1 MCNLFNKY
9 YLAIIIFITIFLFP
23 FVIISAQSNTDDVTP
38 DLYNM
43 TLEELLNVKI
53 SIASRRVEKRSDAPS
68 SVTVFTHNELR
79 EMGITHLE
87 ELFNYVPG
95 MQSVRRVFDTRFDS
109 VAVRGVG
116 HTWGDGVQVMING
129 LRQQDSYSGGSALF
143 NRMLSLDN
151 VERVEIIRGPG
162 SSMYGANAFL
172 GAINVIT
179 SDKQNSF
186 YLSKG
191 SFDSNTV
198 ALNFSQQSD
207 DREFSLFA
215 KTFSDDGDSYDNLHD
230 RFGRTSSST
239 DPIDGHD
246 LSVYLKTSDF
256 KIRARYMERDSH
268 NFYNWGL
275 LSNSIARNYSDYF
288 QLSLDYKLPLPER
301 WQGAISISKTNTNWR
316 GTGAFVTQGN
326 APFISDDFIAGPIML
341 HKDKTFTG
349 NLGYDFSNKH
359 QVNFGFQYENMSIP
373 KAGHHSNYDFLSGLE
388 VYLGEVV
395 DQFDDN
401 IRFVSDRERIV
412 SGTYL
417 QDQYHW
423 TENLTTTFG
432 LRYDHFNDFNSSTNP
447 RFAMN
452 YQFDN
457 NHKFKIMFGEAFRAP
472 SINNLDT
479 QNNPSIVGNSDLIP
493 ETVQTFEMAYLY
505 SNNNLETTVTL
516 FQNQIDEIIT
526 QTATSEGLVQYENAG
541 RNDTT
546 GLEFEMIY
554 IVSEQFHLRANYSN
568 LFSNKT
574 QLNKE
579 SSIDKGEHF
588 LPKELLSFSITYKQ
602 GKYTANLSGFVRGKI
617 DELPNENSVAVI
629 NSNIQ
634 YHIND
639 QSSLFFTAKNL
650 FDEQYYDAAT
660 GSGLGIDL
668 NGDII
673 RSIPNRGRQV
683 AIGYRYDLN

>member
-1 MCNLFNKY
+1 MCDLFNKSH
-9 YLAIIIFITIFLFP
+9 LVIVIFITLFLSP
-23 FVIISAQSNTDDVTP
+23 VEDSSAKSNSDDGT
-38 DLYNM
+38 LELSNLS
-43 TLEELLNVKI
+43 LEELLNVKI

-109 VAVRGVG
+109 V
-116 HTWGDGVQVMING
+116 QVMING

-143 NRMLSLDN
+143 NRKLSLEN
-151 VERVEIIRGPG
+151 VERIEIIRGPG

-179 SDKQNSF
+179 SDKQNSIS
-186 YLSKG
+186 LSKG
-191 SFDSNTV
+191 SFDSNRV
-198 ALNFSQQSD
+198 SLNLSQQGED
-207 DREFSLFA
+207 WEFSLFA
-215 KTFSDDGDSYDNLHD
+215 KTFSDDGDSYENLHD
-230 RFGRTSSST
+230 SFGRTSFST

-246 LSVYLKTSDF
+246 LSAYFKISDF
-256 KIRARYMERDSH
+256 KIRARYLERDSR

-288 QLSLDYKLPLPER
+288 QLSVDYQLPLPER
-301 WQGAISISKTNTNWR
+301 WQGSISVSKTDTNWR

-326 APFISDDFIAGPIML
+326 PPFFADDFIAGPIML
-341 HKDKTFTG
+341 HKDKTFTA
-349 NLGYDFSNKH
+349 NLGYDFSDNH
-359 QVNFGFQYENMSIP
+359 QLNFGFQYENMSIP

-452 YQFDN
+452 YRFDN
-457 NHKFKIMFGEAFRAP
+457 NHKLKLMFGEAFRAP

-479 QNNPSIVGNSDLIP
+479 QNNPAIVGNSDLVP
-493 ETVQTFEMAYLY
+493 ETVQTFEMAYFY
-505 SNNNLETTVTL
+505 SCNNLETTVTL

-526 QTATSEGLVQYENAG
+526 QTATTEGLVQYENAG

-546 GLEFEMIY
+546 GVEFEIIY
-554 IVSEQFHLRANYSN
+554 IASEQFHLRANYSN

-574 QLNKE
+574 RLNTE
-579 SSIDKGEHF
+579 STIDKGEHF
-588 LPKELLSFSITYKQ
+588 LPEQLLSFSMTYKQ
-602 GKYTANLSGFVRGKI
+602 GKYTANLSGFVRGEI
-617 DELPNENSVAVI
+617 DELPNESSVAVF

-634 YHIND
+634 YQIND
-639 QSSLFFTAKNL
+639 QSSLFLTVKNL

-660 GSGLGIDL
+660 GNGLGIDQ

-673 RSIPNRGRQV
+673 RSIPNRGRQL
-683 AIGYRYDLN
+683 AIGYRYDF